1 MSDAGSYLIQR
12 SGGGPNLFEPE
23 PLTSKATIAAL
34 WKKEQID
41 LAELA
46 RLRWVEKW
54 RHERLAKHFGITRST
69 VRDWI
74 RKINANP

>member
-1 MSDAGSYLIQR
+1 V
-12 SGGGPNLFEPE
+12 
-23 PLTSKATIAAL
+23 TIAAL

-54 RHERLAKHFGITRST
+54 KYERLAAHFGVGRTKIKEMTRLAGSGKI
-69 VRDWI
+69 RDL
-74 RKINANP
+74 

>member
-1 MSDAGSYLIQR
+1 MR
-12 SGGGPNLFEPE
+12 TE
-23 PLTSKATIAAL
+23 PLTSKVIIKAL

-54 RHERLAKHFGITRST
+54 RYERLADHFGVGRTT
-69 VRDWI
+69 VRRFLGQIKDNPKIAALAQRPPAI
-74 RKINANP
+74 RGS

>member
-1 MSDAGSYLIQR
+1 MV
-12 SGGGPNLFEPE
+12 
-23 PLTSKATIAAL
+23 IAAL

-54 RHERLAKHFGITRST
+54 RYERLAVHFDLGRTTI
-69 VRDWI
+69 RDWI
-74 RKINANP
+74 RRIKADPGLAGLSGSPRAIRGS